1 MGAMM
6 QLQESAHVHLD
17 GTHKSLAEVM
27 CTMLPLPLA
36 RGLIEAAE
44 ADAAA
49 ARRAKRNFIV
59 GSRCVSGRCGLSGR
73 CAGSDGRGRSS
84 VDGQC
89 CSSASA
95 EVKSRITAI
104 RHEARPDWGCERA
117 RERESKHAES

>member
-1 MGAMM
+1 M
-6 QLQESAHVHLD
+6 QLPGSAHVHLD

-49 ARRAKRNFIV
+49 AASSAKRNFIV
-59 GSRCVSGRCGLSGR
+59 GSRVRERTVLNGR

-84 VDGQC
+84 VDGEC

-95 EVKSRITAI
+95 EVRSRIKAI
-104 RHEARPDWGCERA
+104 RHEARPDRGCKRA